1 VVVVTAVCKT
11 SFAKHQA
18 ETLQSEPLLRL
29 HAAGEHKDA
38 VGVCAREM
46 GDPQLALFLARLL
59 DGKASPAGAPGSTV
73 APGSLLRGVIS
84 RELLPGLWLNIH
96 CALRVESSC
105 RQIGTLPSGLLLT

>member
-1 VVVVTAVCKT
+1 MAACKA
-11 SFAKHQA
+11 SSAEHQA
-18 ETLQSEPLLRL
+18 ETLQYEPLPHL

-59 DGKASPAGAPGSTV
+59 DGKASPAGAAGSTV
-73 APGSLLRGVIS
+73 APGPLLRGVIS
-84 RELLPGLWLNIH
+84 GELLPGLWLNIH
-96 CALRVESSC
+96 CALCMESSC